1 MYVCI
6 EYKTWQVKY
15 DLFGDKILV
24 FDKGTS
30 NLISIKMPVDNNNIE
45 FEGCNGCYLWQ
56 PKKGYLNITLGNLSA
71 TQPIALLIWPPLLIE
86 SD

>member
-15 DLFGDKILV
+15 DRFGDKILV

-56 PKKGYLNITLGNLSA
+56 TKKGLPKYYFRQPLGNPTYSSPNLA
-71 TQPIALLIWPPLLIE
+71 TLV
-86 SD
+86 D